1 MEYALEGGLL
11 DNSWSSWKNMVMF
24 DIIVEYL
31 TILWNILQH
40 PSISNSF
47 WQYHQSS
54 TNLIQDFAVLKL
66 FGVWINQWITCIEEL
81 SLLKNTS
88 LAPFTTR
95 LRWKSQTKLNWETI
109 SLPPDWHIREG
120 WKTWMISNI
129 TDSIAKVTTWPA
141 PRPEL
146 YLDTQKSKPAA
157 KSPKSPYLDV

>member
-109 SLPPDWHIREG
+109 SLPPGDLLP
-120 WKTWMISNI
+120 ISQAHYRYWLTHKGGLEDVDDFEYYWQHSKSN
-129 TDSIAKVTTWPA
+129 DVTS
-141 PRPEL
+141 
-146 YLDTQKSKPAA
+146 TQTRAIPGHSKI
-157 KSPKSPYLDV
+157 